1 MIIARTAD
9 RLLIGGIEM
18 AKEYTKKCD
27 ICQKT
32 FTSKRSITKY
42 CPSCRNIG
50 KRKKENERKLAI
62 KEEQKTKKLNREKNL
77 NNNLAELR
85 KYNEKYGANL
95 SYGQFVAMRSN

>member
-62 KEEQKTKKLNREKNL
+62 KEEQIKKSNREKNL
-77 NNNLAELR
+77 NNTLAELR
-85 KYNEKYGANL
+85 KYNKKNGTHI
-95 SYGQFVAMRSN
+95 SYGQFMAIKK

>member
-1 MIIARTAD
+1 
-9 RLLIGGIEM
+9 M

-42 CPSCRNIG
+42 CPSCRVIG

-62 KEEQKTKKLNREKNL
+62 KEEQIKKSNREKNL
-77 NNNLAELR
+77 NNTLAELR
-85 KYNEKYGANL
+85 KYNKKNGTNL
-95 SYGQFVAMRSN
+95 SYGQFVAINKKVPRA